1 VERTNR
7 LDIRVTDAEKAMIA
21 HCASRLGMSQTD
33 VIINGIKLINE
44 IIEKRQ
50 RGRGQHDQ

>member
-1 VERTNR
+1 MERTNR

>member
-1 VERTNR
+1 MERTNR
-7 LDIRVTDAEKAMIA
+7 LDIRVTDAEKAMIT

-50 RGRGQHDQ
+50 RGKGQHDQ